1 VAKTLGRFLIS
12 FNWGT
17 KMSIRNFR
25 LDDQVW
31 SDFKAACA
39 ANRATASGELKR
51 MVGMYLQGSIP
62 GSIPAPESPEICG
75 EEPDATPELSQL
87 SQSIAE
93 LKKTIK
99 FQSDRRPKSK
109 RLGKS
114 PARMP

>member
-1 VAKTLGRFLIS
+1 
-12 FNWGT
+12 
-17 KMSIRNFR
+17 MSIRNFR

-51 MVGMYLQGSIP
+51 MVGLYLQ
-62 GSIPAPESPEICG
+62 GSIPAPESSEICG
-75 EEPDATPELSQL
+75 EEPDATPELAQL

-99 FQSDRRPKSK
+99 FQSGRRRKSK